1 MSDRWAVHHGDCREV
16 MRTLDGES
24 IDSIVTDPPYG
35 LSFMG
40 KGWDHGVPGVEFW
53 AEAIRIAKPG
63 AHLLAFG
70 GTRTFHRLT
79 VAIEDAGWDIRDCLM
94 WVYAQGFPK
103 SHNFGCKCRAGAV
116 PYTHEEAKPKTEC
129 EVRSVR
135 DADVSPTVDSSQG
148 RGKVLQ
154 SCVQESCTSIAGWEE
169 FATAQIWEGQP
180 SMEGG
185 GNLLEKEGQLQ
196 IDQVCSLSGGVFANG
211 EEGRLHNGTSID
223 YGAGNWALPD
233 SNGGGPSSQPRSAR
247 QPTLQL
253 GAVCKQRGAQTGGV
267 AADQVCPICG
277 GLKQW
282 QGWGTALKPAWEP
295 IILARKPLA
304 GTVAANVLEHGTGAI
319 NVDGCRIPTDGED
332 MGDPSRFLKSDAK
345 LHDGWQRPH
354 KADGEKMAERAVDRF
369 ERTASLGRWPAN
381 LIHDG
386 SDEVVGLFPQ
396 AKGQQGAV
404 GPQFGDKDSVNVYGD
419 FGTRQDF
426 QPRGDSGSA
435 ARFFYC
441 AKASKRDRDEGC
453 EGLEEQEASDYDHRP
468 SGDFAERMNRIRPE
482 VVRRNHHPTV
492 KPTDLMRYLCR
503 LITPPDGLVF
513 DPFTGSGSTGKAA
526 MLEGFRF
533 VGAELSPEYIE
544 IARARIGHAAGQ
556 SRQKELALA

>member
-1 MSDRWAVHHGDCREV
+1 MIAQLHHGDCLEI
-16 MRTLDGES
+16 MATLDANS
-24 IDSIVTDPPYG
+24 IDAIVTDPPYG

-53 AEAIRIAKPG
+53 TEALRIARPG

-70 GTRTFHRLT
+70 GTRTYHRLA
-79 VAIEDAGWDIRDCLM
+79 VAIEDAGWEIRDCVM

-185 GNLLEKEGQLQ
+185 CNLLEKEGQLQ
-196 IDQVCSLSGGVFANG
+196 IDQVCSLSGGVLANG

-233 SNGGGPSSQPRSAR
+233 SNGGSPSSQPRSAR

-267 AADQVCPICG
+267 ASDQVCPICG

-282 QGWGTALKPAWEP
+282 QGWGTALKPAYEP
-295 IILARKPLA
+295 IIVARKPLR
-304 GTVAANVLEHGTGAI
+304 GTVAGNVLTHGTGGI
-319 NVDGCRIPTDGED
+319 NVDGCRIPSFGESLN
-332 MGDPSRFLKSDAK
+332 GGACIGSHGA
-345 LHDGWQRPH
+345 HDGWRRPWMDDPEH
-354 KADGEKMAERAVDRF
+354 NAASAEKAKARAAHAE
-369 ERTASLGRWPAN
+369 SLGRWPAN

-396 AKGQQGAV
+396 QTSGANPTRRNVAKFQNAYGEFAGQEECTAVRGA
-404 GPQFGDKDSVNVYGD
+404 
-419 FGTRQDF
+419 
-426 QPRGDSGSA
+426 DSGSA

-453 EGLEEQEASDYDHRP
+453 EGMPVVDCGTYAQDEWTRQNM
-468 SGDFAERMNRIRPE
+468 GGFAQK
-482 VVRRNHHPTV
+482 RRNHHPTV

-503 LITPPDGLVF
+503 LVTPPGGVVL
-513 DPFTGSGSTGKAA
+513 DPFMGSGSTGKAA
-526 MLEGFRF
+526 ILEGFRF
-533 VGAELSPEYIE
+533 IGIE
-544 IARARIGHAAGQ
+544 READYVKIARARIDAATPPLLQAMEGT
-556 SRQKELALA
+556 

>member
-1 MSDRWAVHHGDCREV
+1 MWRVEHGDCLDV
-16 MRTLDGES
+16 MRGMPDNS
-24 IDSIVTDPPYG
+24 VDAVVTDPPYG

-40 KGWDHGVPGVEFW
+40 KRWDYDVPAVEVW
-53 AEAIRIAKPG
+53 AECLRLLKPG
-63 AHLLAFG
+63 GHLLAFA
-70 GTRTFHRLT
+70 GTRTQHRMA
-79 VAIEDAGWDIRDCLM
+79 VRIEDAGFEIRDM
-94 WVYAQGFPK
+94 IAWVYAQGFPK

-154 SCVQESCTSIAGWEE
+154 PCVQESCASIAGWEE
-169 FATAQIWEGQP
+169 FATAQIREGQP
-180 SMEGG
+180 GMEGG

-196 IDQVCSLSGGVFANG
+196 IDQVCSLSGGVLANG

-247 QPTLQL
+247 QSTLQP

-282 QGWGTALKPAWEP
+282 SGWGTALKPAMEP
-295 IILARKPLA
+295 ITVARKPLV
-304 GTVAANVLEHGTGAI
+304 GTVAENVLANGTGGLNI
-319 NVDGCRIPTDGED
+319 DGCRVDA
-332 MGDPSRFLKSDAK
+332 SDA
-345 LHDGWQRPH
+345 RPLIES
-354 KADGEKMAERAVDRF
+354 KAE
-369 ERTASLGRWPAN
+369 ASLHAFGNGLNGSRCAGVTTQGRWPAN
-381 LIHDG
+381 FIHNG
-386 SDEVVGLFPQ
+386 SDEVTGLL
-396 AKGQQGAV
+396 
-404 GPQFGDKDSVNVYGD
+404 GD
-419 FGTRQDF
+419 
-426 QPRGDSGSA
+426 A

-441 AKASKRDRDEGC
+441 PKASKADRDEGL
-453 EGLEEQEASDYDHRP
+453 EGFEVKRTGGMSATDDGSMLTG
-468 SGDFAERMNRIRPE
+468 SGNERTTARANL
-482 VVRRNHHPTV
+482 HPTV

-503 LITPPDGLVF
+503 LVTPPGGIVL

-526 MLEGFRF
+526 VLEGFEFIGIERE
-533 VGAELSPEYIE
+533 AEYVAL
-544 IARARIGHAAGQ
+544 ARARIAPKIDSQ
-556 SRQKELALA
+556 RTLFS